1 MRTSRTIPA
10 IALLLIAA
18 CRGEGHSS
26 AAARSSALVMTSPA
40 DADNLI
46 PALTT
51 NEIASQVGSLLFEKL
66 VEPGDSLNTIGDAGF
81 RPSLADSWSWAP
93 DSLSIAFHLDPRAH
107 WHDGVPVRAADVL
120 YSYRVN
126 ISKDVGSPIGP
137 LLVGID
143 SVTARDTLTPVF
155 WFHARSPEQ
164 FFNAGSQVRIIPA
177 HLLQSTPDSALKNSS
192 FGRKPVG
199 SGPYRFARWVSGS
212 TIELDADSTFHR
224 GRPKLDRLI
233 WSIAASPDA
242 AMLRLF
248 SGEANFIE
256 YLRPQDVAQ
265 VAKHPELKAIKYP
278 NLQVYY
284 MTFNERGYGG
294 HGTNAIFGD
303 RDVRRALTMAVD
315 RQRVVS
321 TVLDSSARV
330 ALGPISSVISTYDS
344 TLPRLPFAPDSA
356 RAILERR
363 GWVAGTDGVRHKGSA
378 PLRFTILVPS
388 TSTIRQQAAVLMQDM
403 YKQVGAR
410 VDIERVDFPT
420 MGARESAHE
429 FDAAIDGMALDPSP
443 SSIRQEWSTAAANA
457 EGTSNAGHYAS
468 RQFDAL
474 VDSAANQMN
483 PAIARAYYR
492 RAYTTIIGDAPAVW
506 LYEGSVLAGMS
517 VGVRPAPMRPDAWFA
532 HLADWTIGT
541 GGSSA
546 ESTSVAIAA
555 RAH

>member
-1 MRTSRTIPA
+1 MRISHTIPA
-10 IALLLIAA
+10 IVLLVVSA
-18 CRGEGHSS
+18 CGGEGHSGG
-26 AAARSSALVMTSPA
+26 AARSSALVITSPA

-51 NEIASQVGSLLFEKL
+51 NVTASQVGSLLFEKL

-81 RPSLADSWSWAP
+81 RPSLADSWSWSP

-107 WHDGVPVRAADVL
+107 WHDGVPLRAADVL

-137 LLVGID
+137 LLAGID
-143 SVTARDTLTPVF
+143 SVTARDSLTPVF

-164 FFNAGSQVRIIPA
+164 FFNAGSQLRVIPA
-177 HLLQSTPDSALKNSS
+177 HLLQAVPDSALKNSP

-199 SGPYRFARWVSGS
+199 SGPYRFVRWVSGS

-242 AMLRLF
+242 AMLRLY

-256 YLRPQDVAQ
+256 YLRPQDVVQ
-265 VAKHPELKAIKYP
+265 IAKHPELKAVKYP
-278 NLQVYY
+278 NLQVFY
-284 MTFNERGYGG
+284 MTFNERGYRG

-321 TVLDSSARV
+321 TVLDSTARV

-344 TLPRLPFAPDSA
+344 TLPRLPFSLDSA
-356 RAILERR
+356 RAILDRR
-363 GWVAGTDGVRHKGSA
+363 GWVAGADGVRHKGA
-378 PLRFTILVPS
+378 VPLRFTILVPS

-420 MGARESAHE
+420 MGAREGAHE

-443 SSIRQEWSTAAANA
+443 SSIRQEWSSAAANA
-457 EGTSNAGHYAS
+457 EGTSNAGHYMS
-468 RQFDAL
+468 KQFDAL
-474 VDSAANQMN
+474 IDSAASQMD
-483 PAIARAYYR
+483 PTRARGYYR
-492 RAYTTIIGDAPAVW
+492 RAYTTIIEDAPAVW
-506 LYEGSVLAGMS
+506 LYEGSVWAGMN
-517 VGVRPAPMRPDAWFA
+517 VGVRPAPMRADAWFV

-541 GGSSA
+541 GVVAAKSS
-546 ESTSVAIAA
+546 SDVVA
-555 RAH
+555 RAQ